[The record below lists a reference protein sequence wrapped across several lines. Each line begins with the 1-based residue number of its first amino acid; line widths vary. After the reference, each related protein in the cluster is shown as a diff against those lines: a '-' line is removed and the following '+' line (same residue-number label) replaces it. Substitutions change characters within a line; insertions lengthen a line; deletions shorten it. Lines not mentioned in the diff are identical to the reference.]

1 MKTKLFC
8 ALATLALA
16 TSAIADDQVRN
27 VQTELKNQGFYYGDV
42 DGQNG
47 TEMTSALRRYQIR
60 NGLEVTGTLTQE
72 TLAALGMVA
81 SKPKAQAPASVAQVP
96 SRPPAPSKP
105 SGPVNIRRSESVEES
120 DRAFLQREESKNR
133 NRTANAD
140 EPASAPTPAYRDP
153 SIPSRRDATGP
164 GGYRDPGTAGG
175 YHDPGA
181 PAYRDRDP
189 SVISPPAPLDA
200 PSPDFPVLFAGTP
213 YANAPLPVQ
222 QDTLRRAQA
231 KLADRGYYRDVVDG
245 LPGPATEEALLNY
258 QRSARLTLTGR
269 LDLDTLSDLRLLP
282 HDNSGGG
289 LQFGFELHSGHH
301 VFRGV
306 WVDRR

>member
-1 MKTKLFC
+1 M
-8 ALATLALA
+8 
-16 TSAIADDQVRN
+16 
-27 VQTELKNQGFYYGDV
+27 
-42 DGQNG
+42 
-47 TEMTSALRRYQIR
+47 
-60 NGLEVTGTLTQE
+60 
-72 TLAALGMVA
+72 
-81 SKPKAQAPASVAQVP
+81 
-96 SRPPAPSKP
+96 
-105 SGPVNIRRSESVEES
+105 
-120 DRAFLQREESKNR
+120 
-133 NRTANAD
+133 
-140 EPASAPTPAYRDP
+140 
-153 SIPSRRDATGP
+153 
-164 GGYRDPGTAGG
+164 
-175 YHDPGA
+175 
-181 PAYRDRDP
+181 
-189 SVISPPAPLDA
+189 
-200 PSPDFPVLFAGTP
+200 LFAGTP